1 MAERKATN
9 KYYPPDWDPSKG
21 SINKYVGQHPL
32 RERARKLD
40 QGILVVRFE
49 MPYNIWCGGC
59 EKHIGKGV
67 RYNAEKKKIG
77 KYYST
82 PIYSFRMK
90 CHLCNNW
97 IEIHTDPKNT
107 EYVIASGA
115 RRKEEE
121 FEPEENGTIDLKDK
135 EETER
140 LNDPMYKL
148 EHTNADVKKAA
159 EVAPTITLMQELN
172 DKYWKDPY
180 AMSQTIRKR
189 FREEKK
195 IRLAEEAEGDK
206 IREKHNLS
214 VRILPEL
221 EDDVH
226 EAKRM
231 KFAKDAIKSEE
242 EIKHDVFRSS
252 IFKTGSAKPLP
263 GEAKEPK
270 KSTVF
275 RQLAKAIAIKKAAD
289 DPFAIRK

>member
-49 MPYNIWCGGC
+49 MPFNVWCLGC

-82 PIYSFRMK
+82 PIFSFRMR
-90 CHLCNNW
+90 CHLCSGW

-107 EYVIASGA
+107 EYVIVSGA

-121 FEPEENGTIDLKDK
+121 FEPEENGTIDLKGP
-135 EETER
+135 EEVVR
-140 LNDPMYKL
+140 LENPMYRL
-148 EHTNADVKKAA
+148 EKAQSDQKKASEA
-159 EVAPTITLMQELN
+159 APTITLLQEYN
-172 DKYWKDPY
+172 NQRWKDPY
-180 AMSQTIRKR
+180 TQSQILRKR

-195 IRLAEEAEGDK
+195 DRDRQRSEAEDV
-206 IREKHNLS
+206 RERHNLS
-214 VRILPEL
+214 LEILPE
-221 EDDVH
+221 
-226 EAKRM
+226 
-231 KFAKDAIKSEE
+231 SEE
-242 EIKHDVFRSS
+242 DSR
-252 IFKTGSAKPLP
+252 
-263 GEAKEPK
+263 
-270 KSTVF
+270 
-275 RQLAKAIAIKKAAD
+275 
-289 DPFAIRK
+289 